1 MGILLIYYYNLQ
13 KYYEKNTKIS
23 GIFFGFWKKS
33 DKYKLCFE
41 GKQILERCHGSCRNI
56 TELFHG
62 NCVFTGC
69 GLSGPIHSQ
78 NKSLTVNCEYRVNI
92 TFKVALS
99 YSFTDVENTP
109 DDVWFKI
116 KKNLRKKK
124 KIIRIPFHI
133 VVWYKFNNIS
143 VT

>member
-1 MGILLIYYYNLQ
+1 METAYLQ
-13 KYYEKNTKIS
+13 AA
-23 GIFFGFWKKS
+23 
-33 DKYKLCFE
+33 
-41 GKQILERCHGSCRNI
+41 
-56 TELFHG
+56 
-62 NCVFTGC
+62 VF
-69 GLSGPIHSQ
+69 LDLHSQ
-78 NKSLTVNCEYRVNI
+78 NKSLIVNCEYRVNI